1 MRFLASA
8 SSLSLMFS
16 GMPGSKTLMPTSS
29 NSASGMCTVACW
41 ATTLGIGLV
50 SLVTH
55 PVSASAAA
63 STVPA
68 TNLQFMT
75 SPHSL
80 FTSLRRFLVVVVF
93 LPEPLLELRIRFFL
107 GRLAQATRDDVVVV
121 AAGLRTATAAAA
133 GTDALATLVAL
144 VAALVRVAGVTVG
157 RPRLARLL

>member
-1 MRFLASA
+1 MRFFASA

-16 GMPGSKTLMPTSS
+16 GMPGSNTLMPTSS
-29 NSASGMCTVACW
+29 NSASGMWTVACW

-55 PVSASAAA
+55 PVSASTAAI
-63 STVPA
+63 TVPA

-80 FTSLRRFLVVVVF
+80 SLLLRRSLVIVVF
-93 LPEPLLELRIRFFL
+93 LPEPHLQLRIRCFL
-107 GRLAQATRDDVVVV
+107 GRLAQTARDDVVVV
-121 AAGLRTATAAAA
+121 AAGLRTATAATT

-144 VAALVRVAGVTVG
+144 VAR
-157 RPRLARLL
+157 R